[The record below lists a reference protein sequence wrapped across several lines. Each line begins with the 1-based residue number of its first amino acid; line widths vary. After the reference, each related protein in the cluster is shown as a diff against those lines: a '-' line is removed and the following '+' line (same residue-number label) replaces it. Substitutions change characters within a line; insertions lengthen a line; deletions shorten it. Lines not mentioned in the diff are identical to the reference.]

1 MFLKTLCPRSICKK
15 VRKLLLEDN
24 DKTLLLSSDENVP
37 FFEGLGL
44 KGQSQ
49 KKLEVSLSFKAE
61 VLRSR
66 FHLKRRPIRSL
77 LKPYFYSQCWLD
89 CGLGYYSRNT
99 GMHTSQYSHD
109 LYDGSCGRNSLLAV
123 FNDNNNSSCSV
134 RWRMEKVYHFH
145 FLSISIDRRRIRF
158 SLVFS
163 SERDEESVGEAFCLH
178 LMSLGPFPVF
188 LHVSGT
194 FIFGWVKEA

>member
-1 MFLKTLCPRSICKK
+1 M
-15 VRKLLLEDN
+15 
-24 DKTLLLSSDENVP
+24 
-37 FFEGLGL
+37 
-44 KGQSQ
+44 
-49 KKLEVSLSFKAE
+49 SFKAE

-77 LKPYFYSQCWLD
+77 PKPYFYSQCWLD
-89 CGLGYYSRNT
+89 SGLGYYSRNT

-134 RWRMEKVYHFH
+134 RWWMEKVYHFH
-145 FLSISIDRRRIRF
+145 FLSISIDQRRIRF

-188 LHVSGT
+188 LHMSGT
-194 FIFGWVKEA
+194 FSLFARCTQGQRLWFLERNAQKNLIQSHSC

>member
-1 MFLKTLCPRSICKK
+1 M
-15 VRKLLLEDN
+15 
-24 DKTLLLSSDENVP
+24 
-37 FFEGLGL
+37 
-44 KGQSQ
+44 
-49 KKLEVSLSFKAE
+49 SFKTE

-89 CGLGYYSRNT
+89 SGLGYYSRNT

-194 FIFGWVKEA
+194 FSLFARCTQGQRLWFLERNAQKNLIQSHSC